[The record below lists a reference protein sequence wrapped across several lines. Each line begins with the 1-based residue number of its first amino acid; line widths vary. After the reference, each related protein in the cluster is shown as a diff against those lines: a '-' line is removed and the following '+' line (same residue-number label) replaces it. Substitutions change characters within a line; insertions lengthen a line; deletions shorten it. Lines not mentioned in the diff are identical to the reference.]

1 MSEFSPT
8 SSDDA
13 LRTIDAQLYDE
24 LRAIAAKALR
34 GESHHASASTTS
46 LVHEIWLRL
55 ARADRNPALNQQH
68 LLALAS
74 LVARRAIVDAARA
87 RNAVKRTMN
96 QHATALPEHF
106 AGGEDPAEIIVV
118 DELLSLLIE
127 RHPRQAKAL
136 EMRMFG
142 GIELLAIAEALD
154 ISVTQAKRDVAYA
167 RTWLAQ
173 QLASHEPDPPRGGL
187 TDPAA

>member
-74 LVARRAIVDAARA
+74 LIDAARA

-96 QHATALPEHF
+96 QHAIALPEHF

-142 GIELLAIAEALD
+142 GVELLAIAEALD